1 MSTIICLCKNISEE
15 VIKDAIKNGATSV
28 EAVKE
33 ATGATTGF
41 CKGGRCKAKIEALIQ
56 ENK

>member
-1 MSTIICLCKNISEE
+1 MDEKVCLCRGISATRIIDS
-15 VIKDAIKNGATSV
+15 IKKGAHTV

-33 ATGATTGF
+33 ATGATQGGCCGF
-41 CKGGRCKAKIEALIQ
+41 RCKDKIEELIE